1 MQSTQMRGESKVNKT
16 WRLFHVNLFI
26 KNVIEKDIMDIKLMN
41 FVITRNRNG
50 EDQSNG
56 RLFDDRN
63 KGFRVINTFLL
74 SETSS
79 N

>member
-41 FVITRNRNG
+41 FAITRNRNG

>member
-1 MQSTQMRGESKVNKT
+1 
-16 WRLFHVNLFI
+16 
-26 KNVIEKDIMDIKLMN
+26 MDIKLMN
-41 FVITRNRNG
+41 FAITRNRNG